1 MYTCNFVIVEL
12 AYSTMFVCC
21 YIYIYIYLPMSI
33 TNCGVQAFGIGVH
46 TMSPSLHHPF
56 FSAPRLAAAAAEAE
70 KNGAPAPVSSLKD
83 GRKLAK

>member
-1 MYTCNFVIVEL
+1 
-12 AYSTMFVCC
+12 
-21 YIYIYIYLPMSI
+21 MSI